1 MMNPPSISL
10 CMIVKNEERCLERC
24 LKSVENVVSEI
35 IIVDTGSTDRTVEIA
50 RQFTDK
56 IYTFEWIND
65 FAAARNFA
73 IEHASGDYILQL
85 DADEYLCEGTE
96 YLQEELDKSYY
107 FLRIRNEVGQGRAQT
122 HLFVRLFRNQ
132 PSMRYEGKLH
142 EQINLDKNK
151 NLPYGYMNC
160 VIYHD
165 GYLDEVVKEKNKG
178 KRNMDIIKADIKSNP
193 TPFNY
198 YNLGL
203 QYVHEKNYKEAVEA
217 FKKSYSMASNQT
229 YTPRL
234 LILLFNSL
242 LHLKQYKQAM
252 DVASD
257 SALLYPNSP
266 NMWYGLANVYY
277 EMGFIEDAKICLER
291 CLEIGEEAGIQEYN
305 HEEGSGSFLA
315 NAKLCEIYLE
325 QGDKEQANKYFLKAV
340 EEAPDLLY
348 LVKLFADLYR
358 NVSVKDF
365 LASMLKLFAFS
376 DPKKIQQYM
385 SILYE
390 MRHPVTNEIIKI
402 YNVKVEPEVQ
412 AWVDM
417 LENNY
422 DLAIK
427 RWEQIEQVPSFAKR
441 DILLLSFIKNSFLAG
456 RFKNDFALRDKEWK
470 WWKQLIEQGTDNGTE
485 LSQDSE
491 ELWTMLCRD
500 LVQLQKYELLEK
512 LITSTNNPKLRYLIA
527 RELTSYGFLELAL
540 EIIIESNNPKDNKLI
555 YSLVSQILLQ
565 LGHYEDAVYY
575 AEQVYSLEK
584 NNDNAYKVLT
594 VLNQA
599 GMLDQKDKYIKE
611 LKNNGVNSPWI
622 NSLVVSK

>member
-24 LKSVENVVSEI
+24 LKSVQNIVSEI

-50 RQFTDK
+50 QQFTDK

-96 YLQEELDKSYY
+96 NLQGELDKSYY

-151 NLPYGYMNC
+151 DLPYGYMNC
-160 VIYHD
+160 VIHHD

-257 SALLYPNSP
+257 SALLFPDSP
-266 NMWYGLANVYY
+266 NMWYGLANVYH
-277 EMGFIEDAKICLER
+277 EMGFVEDAKICLER
-291 CLEIGEEAGIQEYN
+291 CLEIGEEAGVREYN

-412 AWVDM
+412 VWVDM

-422 DLAIK
+422 ELAVK

-441 DILLLSFIKNSFLAG
+441 DILLLSFIEKSFLAG
-456 RFKNDFALRDKEWK
+456 RFKNDFALREKEWK
-470 WWKQLIEQGTDNGTE
+470 WWTQLIEQGLDNGTE

-491 ELWTMLCRD
+491 ELWSMLCRD
-500 LVQLQKYELLEK
+500 LVQLQKYDLLEK
-512 LITSTNNPKLRYLIA
+512 LITSTTNPKLRYLIA

-540 EIIIESNNPKDNKLI
+540 EIIIESNNQQDNKLI
-555 YSLVSQILLQ
+555 YSLASQILYQ
-565 LGHYEDAVYY
+565 LGEVVDAIFY
-575 AEQVYSLEK
+575 AEQVYSIDRSFNSAYMLLYLLQKVDRLEEAAVIL
-584 NNDNAYKVLT
+584 DNLKSKGIRT
-594 VLNQA
+594 PW
-599 GMLDQKDKYIKE
+599 LDSIV
-611 LKNNGVNSPWI
+611 G
-622 NSLVVSK
+622 